1 VPIQTKKASVYH
13 MKLITAIFSRLT
25 TPKPDSDRG
34 ATVVEYALLVALIA
48 LVVIGA
54 ITIFGQQL
62 SDFFGGLGDNLPTPT
77 TVP

>member
-1 VPIQTKKASVYH
+1 
-13 MKLITAIFSRLT
+13 MKLVVAIQSYFTA
-25 TPKPDSDRG
+25 PKSLDDRG

-54 ITIFGQQL
+54 ITIFGEQL
-62 SDFFGGLGDNLPTPT
+62 ADFFGGLGDNLPTPT

>member
-1 VPIQTKKASVYH
+1 
-13 MKLITAIFSRLT
+13 MKYLVVVHTYFTS
-25 TPKPDSDRG
+25 PKPVNDEG

-62 SDFFGGLGDNLPTPT
+62 SDFFGGLGNNLPTPT

>member
-1 VPIQTKKASVYH
+1 
-13 MKLITAIFSRLT
+13 MKLFLAVYSFFTS
-25 TPKPDSDRG
+25 PKQDDDRG
-34 ATVVEYALLVALIA
+34 ATVVEYGLLVALIA

-54 ITIFGQQL
+54 ITLFGQQL

>member
-1 VPIQTKKASVYH
+1 MRLIVAIQSFFTSP
-13 MKLITAIFSRLT
+13 RQ
-25 TPKPDSDRG
+25 DNDRG

-62 SDFFGGLGDNLPTPT
+62 SDFFGGLGNNLPTPT

>member
-1 VPIQTKKASVYH
+1 
-13 MKLITAIFSRLT
+13 MKTIIAIYSLITS
-25 TPKPDSDRG
+25 PKQDSDRG

-54 ITIFGQQL
+54 ITIFGEQL
-62 SDFFGGLGDNLPTPT
+62 ADFFGGLGDNLPTPT

>member
-1 VPIQTKKASVYH
+1 MNMI
-13 MKLITAIFSRLT
+13 MAIYSYFTS
-25 TPKPDSDRG
+25 PKQESDRG

-62 SDFFGGLGDNLPTPT
+62 SDFFSGLGDNLPTPT

>member
-1 VPIQTKKASVYH
+1 
-13 MKLITAIFSRLT
+13 MKLIVAIQSFFTSPRQ
-25 TPKPDSDRG
+25 DNDRG
-34 ATVVEYALLVALIA
+34 ATVVEYALLIALIA

>member
-1 VPIQTKKASVYH
+1 
-13 MKLITAIFSRLT
+13 MNLILLAHTFFTSRR
-25 TPKPDSDRG
+25 PDNDRG

>member
-1 VPIQTKKASVYH
+1 
-13 MKLITAIFSRLT
+13 MKIVTAIYSFFT
-25 TPKPDSDRG
+25 TPKPDGDRG

-54 ITIFGQQL
+54 ITIFGEQL
-62 SDFFGGLGDNLPTPT
+62 ADFFGGLGDNLPTPT

>member
-1 VPIQTKKASVYH
+1 
-13 MKLITAIFSRLT
+13 MKMLMAVCNFFTSQ
-25 TPKPDSDRG
+25 KQDSDRG

-54 ITIFGQQL
+54 ITLFGQAL
-62 SDFFGGLGDNLPTPT
+62 ADFFTGLGDNLPTPT

>member
-1 VPIQTKKASVYH
+1 
-13 MKLITAIFSRLT
+13 MKLIVAIQSFFTSPRQ
-25 TPKPDSDRG
+25 DNDRG

-62 SDFFGGLGDNLPTPT
+62 SDFFGGIGDNLPTPT

>member
-1 VPIQTKKASVYH
+1 
-13 MKLITAIFSRLT
+13 MKLILAVHSFFTS
-25 TPKPDSDRG
+25 PKQDSDRG

-54 ITIFGQQL
+54 ITLFGTQL
-62 SDFFGGLGDNLPTPT
+62 SDFFSGLGDNLPTPT

>member
-1 VPIQTKKASVYH
+1 
-13 MKLITAIFSRLT
+13 MKLIVAIQSFLT
-25 TPKPDSDRG
+25 SPRQDNDRG

-62 SDFFGGLGDNLPTPT
+62 SDFFGGLGNNLPTPT

>member
-1 VPIQTKKASVYH
+1 MKFVLAIQSYF
-13 MKLITAIFSRLT
+13 TA
-25 TPKPDSDRG
+25 PKSLDDWG

-54 ITIFGQQL
+54 ITIFGEQL
-62 SDFFGGLGDNLPTPT
+62 ADFFGGLGDNLPTPT

>member
-1 VPIQTKKASVYH
+1 
-13 MKLITAIFSRLT
+13 MKLILTAYNFLT
-25 TPKPDSDRG
+25 LPNQDGDRG

-62 SDFFGGLGDNLPTPT
+62 SDFFGGLGDQLPTTT

>member
-1 VPIQTKKASVYH
+1 MRLIVAIQSFFTSP
-13 MKLITAIFSRLT
+13 RQ
-25 TPKPDSDRG
+25 DSDPG

-62 SDFFGGLGDNLPTPT
+62 SDFFGGLGNNLPTPT

>member
-1 VPIQTKKASVYH
+1 
-13 MKLITAIFSRLT
+13 MKLLLTAYSFFTS
-25 TPKPDSDRG
+25 PKEDGDRG

-54 ITIFGQQL
+54 ITLFGQQL

>member
-1 VPIQTKKASVYH
+1 
-13 MKLITAIFSRLT
+13 MKLILAVYSFFTS
-25 TPKPDSDRG
+25 PKQDSDRG

-54 ITIFGQQL
+54 ITLFGTQL